1 MKGTS
6 RFISIAERLKRN
18 AYWLDRENF
27 DLKDAFSYRMTG
39 RDKREVKRI
48 EEDNL

>member
-18 AYWLDRENF
+18 ANIGSTE
-27 DLKDAFSYRMTG
+27 
-39 RDKREVKRI
+39 RI
-48 EEDNL
+48 LISRRPSADGKGQKGSEEDNL